1 VRAAEISLAIVAIV
15 AAWVVFAFLLVA
27 AWVAACTVIRRRG
40 L

>member
-27 AWVAACTVIRRRG
+27 ACTVIRWRG